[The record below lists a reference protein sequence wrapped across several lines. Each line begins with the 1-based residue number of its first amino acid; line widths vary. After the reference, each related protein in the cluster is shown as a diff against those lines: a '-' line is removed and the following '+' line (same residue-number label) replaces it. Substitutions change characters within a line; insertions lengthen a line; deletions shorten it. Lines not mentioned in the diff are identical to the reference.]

1 MIMRYSDLDK
11 AALQAE
17 LTRVQQDYEAL
28 RGYKLNLNLTRGKP
42 ETAQLALSNELFG
55 TLDDGIF
62 DADGMDTRNYGEL
75 AGLPSCRKLFADLLF
90 CKPEEV
96 ILGNNASLQLMYD
109 LIAKAYTH
117 GLKNSTRPW
126 AKEEKIKFLCPFPG
140 YDRHFNVSKSFG
152 MELVPVSMDETGPDM
167 DLVEEL
173 VKDASVKGMWCVPKF
188 SNPDGYVYPLETCL
202 RIAAL
207 KPAAPDFAL
216 MWDNA
221 YCIHTFEGDDIPFPD
236 MIGLCREAGNPDLV
250 YEFASTSKV
259 TFAGAGVSCMAASVE
274 NVKYILGLMTFQTI
288 GPNKINELMHVRFLK
303 DAANTHAHMKKHAAI
318 MKPKFDLV
326 CEALAQQID
335 PLEIAHWH
343 RPKGG
348 YFVSVN
354 LMPGTAKR
362 VVSLC
367 KDVGVALTG
376 AGATYPGGVDPQD
389 TNLRIAP
396 SFPPLS
402 EVKQA
407 MEVFCVAVKLATLE
421 KLLA

>member
-1 MIMRYSDLDK
+1 MRYSDLDK

-17 LTRVQQDYEAL
+17 LSRVQQDYEAL

-42 ETAQLALSNELFG
+42 ETAQLALSDDMIR
-55 TLDDGIF
+55 TLHDGNYEI
-62 DADGMDTRNYGEL
+62 DGMDARNYGEL
-75 AGLPSCRKLFADLLF
+75 AGLPSCRKLFADILF

-117 GLKNSTRPW
+117 GLKNSVRPW
-126 AKEEKIKFLCPFPG
+126 AKEDKIKFLCPFPG

-152 MELVPVSMDETGPDM
+152 MELVPVPMDEKGPDM
-167 DLVEEL
+167 DMVEEL
-173 VKDASVKGMWCVPKF
+173 IKDASVKGMWCVPKY
-188 SNPDGYVYPLETCL
+188 SNPDGYVFPLETCQ
-202 RIAAL
+202 RIAAM

-221 YCIHTFEGDDIPFPD
+221 YCIHTFEGEDLPFPD

-259 TFAGAGVSCMAASVE
+259 TYAGAGVSCMAASLE
-274 NVKYILGLMTFQTI
+274 NIKYILGLMTFQTI
-288 GPNKINELMHVRFLK
+288 GPNKVNELMHVRFLK
-303 DAANTHAHMKKHAAI
+303 NAENTHAHMKKHAAI

-326 CEALAQQID
+326 CEALEKEID
-335 PLEIAHWH
+335 PLEIASWH

-402 EVKQA
+402 EIKPA
-407 MEVFCVAVKLATLE
+407 MDVFCVAVKLATLE

>member
-1 MIMRYSDLDK
+1 MHYSEMDK
-11 AALQAE
+11 AALQQE
-17 LTRVQQDYEAL
+17 LVRVQKDYEAL

-42 ETAQLALSNELFG
+42 ETAQLALSDEMFHM
-55 TLDDGIF
+55 LDDGNF
-62 DADGMDTRNYGEL
+62 EMDGVDSRNYGEL
-75 AGLPSCRKLFADLLF
+75 AGLPSCRKLFAEILD

-109 LIAKAYTH
+109 LIAKAHTH
-117 GLKNSTRPW
+117 GLKNSVRPW
-126 AKEEKIKFLCPFPG
+126 AKEEKLKFLCPFPG
-140 YDRHFNVSKSFG
+140 YDRHFNVTKSFG
-152 MELVPVSMDETGPDM
+152 MELIPVPMTEKGPDM
-167 DLVEEL
+167 NLVEEL
-173 VKDASVKGMWCVPKF
+173 VKDASVKGMWCVPKY
-188 SNPDGYVYPLETCL
+188 SNPDGYVYPLETCK

-221 YCIHTFEGDDIPFPD
+221 YAIHAFDGDEPSFPD
-236 MIGLCREAGNPDLV
+236 IIGLCREAGNPDLV

-259 TFAGAGVSCMAASVE
+259 TYAGAGVSCMASSVE
-274 NVKYILGLMTFQTI
+274 NIKYILGLMTFQTI
-288 GPNKINELMHVRFLK
+288 GPNKVNELMHVRFLK
-303 DAANTHAHMKKHAAI
+303 NRENTLAHMKKHAAI

-326 CEALAQQID
+326 CEALEREID
-335 PLEIAHWH
+335 PLDIASWH

-348 YFVSVN
+348 YFVSINV
-354 LMPGTAKR
+354 MPGTAKR
-362 VVSLC
+362 VVALS

-376 AGATYPGGVDPQD
+376 AGATYPGGVDPLD

-396 SFPPLS
+396 SYPPIN

-407 MEVFCVAVKLATLE
+407 MDVFCVCVKLATLE

>member
-1 MIMRYSDLDK
+1 MRYSDLDK
-11 AALQAE
+11 AALQSE
-17 LTRVQQDYEAL
+17 LSRVQQNYEAL
-28 RGYKLNLNLTRGKP
+28 RDYKLNLNLTRGKP
-42 ETAQLALSNELFG
+42 ETAQLALADDMIR
-55 TLDDGIF
+55 TLDDGNYEI
-62 DADGMDTRNYGEL
+62 DGMDARNYGEL

-117 GLKNSTRPW
+117 GLKNSVRPW

-152 MELVPVSMDETGPDM
+152 MELVPVPMDEKGPKM
-167 DLVEEL
+167 DIVEEL
-173 VKDASVKGMWCVPKF
+173 IKDASVKGMWCVPKY
-188 SNPDGYVYPLETCL
+188 SNPDGYVYPLETCQ
-202 RIAAL
+202 RIAAM

-221 YCIHTFEGDDIPFPD
+221 YCIHTFEGEDLPFPD

-259 TFAGAGVSCMAASVE
+259 TYAGAGVSCMAASVD
-274 NVKYILGLMTFQTI
+274 NIKYILGLMTFQTI
-288 GPNKINELMHVRFLK
+288 GPNKVNELMHVRFLK
-303 DAANTHAHMKKHAAI
+303 TAENTHAHMKKHAAI

-326 CEALAQQID
+326 CEALEKEID
-335 PLEIAHWH
+335 PLEIASWH

-354 LMPGTAKR
+354 LLPGTAKR
-362 VVSLC
+362 VVALC
-367 KDVGVALTG
+367 KEVGVALTG

-396 SFPPLS
+396 SYPPLS
-402 EVKQA
+402 EVKAA

>member
-1 MIMRYSDLDK
+1 MRYSDLDK

-17 LTRVQQDYEAL
+17 LARVQQDYEAL
-28 RGYKLNLNLTRGKP
+28 RGYQLNLNLTRGKP
-42 ETAQLALSNELFG
+42 ETAQLALSDDMIR
-55 TLDDGIF
+55 TLDDGNYEIDGV
-62 DADGMDTRNYGEL
+62 DARNYGEL
-75 AGLPSCRKLFADLLF
+75 AGLPSCRKLFAEILF

-117 GLKNSTRPW
+117 GLKNSKQPW

-140 YDRHFNVSKSFG
+140 YDRHFNVTKSFG
-152 MELVPVSMDETGPDM
+152 MELIPVPMDEKGPKM
-167 DLVEEL
+167 DLVEKL
-173 VKDASVKGMWCVPKF
+173 VKDPTVKGMWCVPKF
-188 SNPDGYVYPLETCL
+188 SNPDGYVYPLETCK

-221 YCIHTFEGDDIPFPD
+221 YCIHTFEGDDIAFPD

-259 TFAGAGVSCMAASVE
+259 TYAGAGVSCIAASVE
-274 NVKYILGLMTFQTI
+274 NVKYILSLMTFQTI
-288 GPNKINELMHVRFLK
+288 GPNKVNELMHVRFLK
-303 DAANTHAHMKKHAAI
+303 NQENTLLHMKKHAAI

-326 CEALAQQID
+326 CEALEKEID
-335 PLEIAHWH
+335 PLEIASWH
-343 RPKGG
+343 RPLGG

-376 AGATYPGGVDPQD
+376 AGATYPGGVDPED

-396 SFPPLS
+396 SYPPLG

-407 MEVFCVAVKLATLE
+407 MKVFCTCAKLATLE

>member
-1 MIMRYSDLDK
+1 MRYSDLNK

-17 LTRVQQDYEAL
+17 LARVKQDYEAL
-28 RGYKLNLNLTRGKP
+28 RGHKLNLNLTRGKP
-42 ETAQLALSNELFG
+42 ETAQLALSNDMPH
-55 TLDDGIF
+55 TLDDGNYMIDGV
-62 DADGMDTRNYGEL
+62 DARNYGEL
-75 AGLPSCRKLFADLLF
+75 AGLPSCRKLFAEILA

-117 GLKNSTRPW
+117 GLKNSVRPW
-126 AKEEKIKFLCPFPG
+126 AKEEKLKFLCPFPG
-140 YDRHFNVSKSFG
+140 YDRHFNVTKSFG
-152 MELVPVSMDETGPDM
+152 MELIPVPLSETGPDM

-173 VKDASVKGMWCVPKF
+173 VKDPSVKGMWCVPKY
-188 SNPDGYVYPLETCL
+188 SNPDGYVYPLETCR
-202 RIAAL
+202 RIAAM

-221 YCIHTFEGDDIPFPD
+221 YVIHAFDGDETPFPD
-236 MIGLCREAGNPDLV
+236 MIGLCRSAGNPDLV

-259 TFAGAGVSCMAASVE
+259 TYAGAGISCMAASVE
-274 NVKYILGLMTFQTI
+274 NIQYILGLMTFQTI
-288 GPNKINELMHVRFLK
+288 GPNKVNELMHIRFLK
-303 DAANTHAHMKKHAAI
+303 DLDHTLAHMKKHAAI

-326 CEALAQQID
+326 CEALEREID
-335 PLEIAHWH
+335 PFEIASWH
-343 RPKGG
+343 RPRGG
-348 YFVSVN
+348 YFVSIN
-354 LMPGTAKR
+354 LLPGTAKR
-362 VVSLC
+362 VVALC
-367 KDVGVALTG
+367 KEVGVAMTG

-396 SFPPLS
+396 SYPPLS

-407 MEVFCVAVKLATLE
+407 MEVFCTCVKLAALE